1 MTMFLTEFQVTAAF
15 LIYALVLT
23 ISAALILLKKHWTF
37 KEKLLRL
44 LVLFLIPVLGV
55 LILAIEFLI
64 KKSFSMFQKK
74 ELSEV

>member
-1 MTMFLTEFQVTAAF
+1 MFLTEFQVTTFF

-23 ISAALILLKKHWTF
+23 ISAALILVKKQWTF

-44 LVLFLIPVLGV
+44 LVLFLLPVLGV

-64 KKSFSMFQKK
+64 KKSFALFEKK

>member
-1 MTMFLTEFQVTAAF
+1 MFLTEFQVTTSF
-15 LIYALVLT
+15 LIYALLLT
-23 ISAALILLKKHWTF
+23 ISAALILLKTQWTF

-44 LVLFLIPVLGV
+44 LVLFLLPVLGV

-64 KKSFSMFQKK
+64 KKSFALFEKK

>member
-1 MTMFLTEFQVTAAF
+1 MFLTEFQVTTFF

-23 ISAALILLKKHWTF
+23 ISAALILLKTQWTF

-44 LVLFLIPVLGV
+44 LVLFLLPVLGI

-64 KKSFSMFQKK
+64 KKSAVLIQKK
-74 ELSEV
+74 ELSEA

>member
-1 MTMFLTEFQVTAAF
+1 MFLTEFQVTTFF

-23 ISAALILLKKHWTF
+23 ISAALILLKTQWTF

-44 LVLFLIPVLGV
+44 LVLFLLPVLGV

-64 KKSFSMFQKK
+64 KKSAVLIQKK
-74 ELSEV
+74 ELSEA

>member
-1 MTMFLTEFQVTAAF
+1 MFLTEFQVTVIF

-23 ISAALILLKKHWTF
+23 ISAVFILLKSQSTF

-44 LVLFLIPVLGV
+44 LVLFLLPVLGI

-64 KKSFSMFQKK
+64 KKSAVLIQKN
-74 ELSEV
+74 ELSEA

>member
-1 MTMFLTEFQVTAAF
+1 MFLTEFQVTVFF

-23 ISAALILLKKHWTF
+23 ISAALILLKTQWTF

-44 LVLFLIPVLGV
+44 LVLFLLPVLGV

-64 KKSFSMFQKK
+64 KKSFALFQKK

>member
-1 MTMFLTEFQVTAAF
+1 MFLTEFQVTTSF

-23 ISAALILLKKHWTF
+23 ISAALILLKTQWTF

-44 LVLFLIPVLGV
+44 LVLFLLPVLGV

-64 KKSFSMFQKK
+64 KKSFALFEKK

>member
-1 MTMFLTEFQVTAAF
+1 MFLTEFQVTAAF

-23 ISAALILLKKHWTF
+23 ISAALILVKMHWTF

-44 LVLFLIPVLGV
+44 LVLFLLPVLGV
-55 LILAIEFLI
+55 LILVIEFLI
-64 KKSFSMFQKK
+64 KMSFTMFQKK

>member
-1 MTMFLTEFQVTAAF
+1 MFLTEFQVTTSF

-23 ISAALILLKKHWTF
+23 ISAALILLKTQWTF

-44 LVLFLIPVLGV
+44 LVLFLLPVLGI

-64 KKSFSMFQKK
+64 KKSAVLIQKK
-74 ELSEV
+74 ELSEA

>member
-1 MTMFLTEFQVTAAF
+1 MFLSEFQVTAAF

-23 ISAALILLKKHWTF
+23 ISAALILLKTHWTF

-44 LVLFLIPVLGV
+44 LVLFLLPVLGV

-64 KKSFSMFQKK
+64 KKSFVMFQKK
-74 ELSEV
+74 ELSKV

>member
-1 MTMFLTEFQVTAAF
+1 MFLTEFQVTTSF

-23 ISAALILLKKHWTF
+23 ISTALILLKTQWTF

-44 LVLFLIPVLGV
+44 LVLFLLPVLGI

-64 KKSFSMFQKK
+64 KKSFALFQKK

>member
-1 MTMFLTEFQVTAAF
+1 MFLTEFQVTTSF

-23 ISAALILLKKHWTF
+23 ISAALILLKTQWTF
-37 KEKLLRL
+37 KEKFLRL
-44 LVLFLIPVLGV
+44 LVLFLLPVLGV

-64 KKSFSMFQKK
+64 KKSFALFQKK

>member
-1 MTMFLTEFQVTAAF
+1 MFLTEFQVTAAF

-23 ISAALILLKKHWTF
+23 ISAALILLKTQWTF

-44 LVLFLIPVLGV
+44 LILFLLPVLGI

-64 KKSFSMFQKK
+64 KNSFAMFQKK
-74 ELSEV
+74 ELSKV

>member
-1 MTMFLTEFQVTAAF
+1 MFLTEFQVTASF

-23 ISAALILLKKHWTF
+23 ISAVLILLKTHWTF
-37 KEKLLRL
+37 KDKLLRL
-44 LVLFLIPVLGV
+44 LILFLIPVLGV

-64 KKSFSMFQKK
+64 KMSFALFQRK

>member
-1 MTMFLTEFQVTAAF
+1 

-23 ISAALILLKKHWTF
+23 ISAALILLKTQWTF

-44 LVLFLIPVLGV
+44 LILFLLPVLGI

-64 KKSFSMFQKK
+64 KKSFAMFQKK
-74 ELSEV
+74 ELSKV

>member
-1 MTMFLTEFQVTAAF
+1 MFLTEFQVTASF

-23 ISAALILLKKHWTF
+23 ISAALILLKTDWTF

-44 LVLFLIPVLGV
+44 LILFLIPVLGV

-64 KKSFSMFQKK
+64 KKSFALFQKK
-74 ELSEV
+74 ELSEI

>member
-1 MTMFLTEFQVTAAF
+1 MFLTEFQVTASF

-23 ISAALILLKKHWTF
+23 ISAVLILLKTDWTF

-44 LVLFLIPVLGV
+44 LILFLIPVLGV

-64 KKSFSMFQKK
+64 KKSFALFQKK

>member
-1 MTMFLTEFQVTAAF
+1 MFLTEFQVTTFF

-23 ISAALILLKKHWTF
+23 ISAALILLKTQWTF

-44 LVLFLIPVLGV
+44 LVLFLLPVLGV

-64 KKSFSMFQKK
+64 KKSFALFQKK

>member
-1 MTMFLTEFQVTAAF
+1 MFLTEFQVTASF

-23 ISAALILLKKHWTF
+23 ISAVLILLKTLWTF

-64 KKSFSMFQKK
+64 KKSFALFQKK
-74 ELSEV
+74 ELFKV

>member
-1 MTMFLTEFQVTAAF
+1 MFLTEFEMTASF

-23 ISAALILLKKHWTF
+23 ISAALILLKAQWTF
-37 KEKLLRL
+37 KDKLLRL

-64 KKSFSMFQKK
+64 KWSFALFQKK

>member
-1 MTMFLTEFQVTAAF
+1 MFLTEFQVTTSF

-23 ISAALILLKKHWTF
+23 ISAALILLKTQWTF

-44 LVLFLIPVLGV
+44 LVLFLLPVLGI

-64 KKSFSMFQKK
+64 KKSAVLIQKK